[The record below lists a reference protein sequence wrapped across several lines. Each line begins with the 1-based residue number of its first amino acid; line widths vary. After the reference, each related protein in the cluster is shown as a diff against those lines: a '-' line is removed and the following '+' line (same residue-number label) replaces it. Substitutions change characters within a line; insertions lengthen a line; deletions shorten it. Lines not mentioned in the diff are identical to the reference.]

1 MYSRTRKAMWKLKH
15 RVSGTIVCGASTVVL
30 WLAWA
35 AVASAEDIKVRV
47 SWGHRSTESRPYY
60 VRFDAQEV
68 TLGGHVAK
76 DLETSDKVSAGV
88 YTTTAGAGD
97 IDGVSLEL
105 SFADIAV
112 RDIDNLHSIWAYLIE
127 HGDAGAARRLKQD
140 PACRPDRRKLTVYL
154 NEAGTRGFS
163 LTVDQLL
170 NNQAFWMPESDV
182 FVSVGDTPPEF
193 DAHLASLEGE
203 RVLDRVAC
211 QPEATLAEWTGK
223 WADFGSPHAPNHGHE
238 TSWLGTKGHLTG
250 LIARHGSVYKFGVDR
265 WARVRP
271 DLAAVHK
278 LKCGA

>member
-1 MYSRTRKAMWKLKH
+1 MWKLKH
-15 RVSGTIVCGASTVVL
+15 RVSGTIVCGASAVVL

-127 HGDAGAARRLKQD
+127 HGDAAARAPLEARSRVSSRSSKADGLPERSRYARIQ
-140 PACRPDRRKLTVYL
+140 PDRRSTAEQSGLL
-154 NEAGTRGFS
+154 DAGIRRLCLRRRYAAGVRRPS
-163 LTVDQLL
+163 R
-170 NNQAFWMPESDV
+170 
-182 FVSVGDTPPEF
+182 FVGRRACLGSGRVPARGDT
-193 DAHLASLEGE
+193 
-203 RVLDRVAC
+203 R
-211 QPEATLAEWTGK
+211 
-223 WADFGSPHAPNHGHE
+223 
-238 TSWLGTKGHLTG
+238 
-250 LIARHGSVYKFGVDR
+250 GVDR
-265 WARVRP
+265 QVGGFWKSTRAEPRT
-271 DLAAVHK
+271 
-278 LKCGA
+278 